1 MEHVHNRRQTYMTNS
16 LLDIGARDFGIVTPA
31 SRYRRVI
38 IDILRLYIYQ
48 GHVCTC
54 IYYVCTRNQRFS
66 EGFFLLRKIID
77 VIYSK
82 ILPTLEKSLIYL
94 YIYKYI
100 TCTLRVYI
108 GGVYI
113 YIMTR
118 LYLEASVSIPKARA
132 TISNKLLVIDFWRRL

>member
-1 MEHVHNRRQTYMTNS
+1 MCIVFTEHVHNRRQTYMTNS
-16 LLDIGARDFGIVTPA
+16 LLDIARAFGIVTPA

-54 IYYVCTRNQRFS
+54 IYYVCTRNILKDFAN
-66 EGFFLLRKIID
+66 LRKIFD
-77 VIYSK
+77 
-82 ILPTLEKSLIYL
+82 ILI

-113 YIMTR
+113 
-118 LYLEASVSIPKARA
+118 L
-132 TISNKLLVIDFWRRL
+132 